1 MNWRPRKFIPL
12 GIIMNMEDS
21 VHGFLRECKLKKLSF
36 HTQRAYA
43 LDLYK
48 FLSWSRAAFI
58 DSSLCPRAIEGWRS
72 HLDDSGYAATTIKRR
87 LATLRAMVK
96 WLERNDRITENPFAK
111 IDVGI
116 KLPRRLPRN
125 LAQRDLRLLLAGVS
139 AGARGT
145 ALPALLLQF
154 TVELILTTGIRVGE
168 ACSITMDDVDLEA
181 RTIRIFGKGS
191 RERQVFLVDDQLVR
205 LAKRYI
211 KARARARPTTNHLIV
226 NPRGRPASTDYIRRT
241 LHEAVGETAIAGK
254 VTPHML
260 RHTAATQLIECGV
273 DIRFV
278 QRLLGHSS
286 IATTEIYTH
295 VSDTAL
301 RSAILGAGV
310 RRRMG
315 DEAKKKFIG

>member
-1 MNWRPRKFIPL
+1 M
-12 GIIMNMEDS
+12 IMKLEALIHD
-21 VHGFLRECKLKKLSF
+21 FLRECKLRKLSI
-36 HTQRAYA
+36 HTQRAYE

-48 FLSWSRAAFI
+48 FLTWARSAKT
-58 DSSLCPRAIEGWRS
+58 DSTLDPSTIEGWRS
-72 HLDDSGYAATTIKRR
+72 DLDGKSYAASTIKRR
-87 LATLRAMVK
+87 LATLKAMVK
-96 WLERNDRITENPFAK
+96 WLERNDRIAENPFAK

-116 KLPRRLPRN
+116 KLARRLPRN
-125 LAQRDLRLLLAGVS
+125 LARRDLRLLLAGVN
-139 AGARGT
+139 AGTRET
-145 ALPALLLQF
+145 SLPALLLQF

-181 RTIRIFGKGS
+181 GTIRILGKGS
-191 RERQVFLVDDQLVR
+191 RERQVFLVDDQLAR

-211 KARARARPTTNHLIV
+211 KARGRARPSTDHLLV
-226 NPRGRPASTDYIRRT
+226 TPHGRPASTDYIRRC
-241 LHEAVGETAIAGK
+241 LHDAVAETAIPGK

-315 DEAKKKFIG
+315 